1 MKVFVVGASGA
12 IGTRL
17 VPRLVARGHDVIG
30 TARSPQRAERL
41 RSVGAEAVTL
51 DVLDAQAVREA
62 VSKAQPDAIVH
73 EATALADLD
82 IRRFADSFTVTNRL
96 RTEGTEHL
104 LAAAR
109 DAGVERFVAQSYAGW
124 AYARAGGP
132 PVTEEDSWDA
142 DPPAELV
149 RTYEAIR
156 EQERDVLAFGGTV
169 LRYGAF
175 YGPGTSL
182 DRDGE
187 QTEAIRKRQFPLV
200 GDADGVWSF
209 IHVDDAAAATV
220 EAIERGRP
228 GIYNIVD
235 DDPAPVRE
243 WLPYLA
249 EVAGAKPPR
258 RFPTWLAKRFVGEH
272 GVVLMTQTRGAS
284 NAKAK
289 RELGWRPQYA
299 SWREGFRAVLGSE
312 APRTLAAA

>member
-12 IGTRL
+12 IGSRL
-17 VPRLVARGHDVIG
+17 VPQLVEHGHDVIG
-30 TARSPQRAERL
+30 TARSPERADRV
-41 RSVGAEAVTL
+41 RSLGAEAVTL
-51 DVLDAQAVREA
+51 DLLDGRAVREA
-62 VSKAQPDAIVH
+62 VSAARPDVIVH
-73 EATALADLD
+73 EATALSNLD
-82 IRRFADSFTVTNRL
+82 IRHFADSFAVTNRL

-109 DAGVERFVAQSYAGW
+109 DSGVERFVAQSYAGW

-132 PVTEEDSWDA
+132 PATEDDSWDP

-149 RTYEAIR
+149 GTYEAIR
-156 EQERDVLAFGGTV
+156 EQERDVLAFGGIV

-200 GDADGVWSF
+200 GDAGGVWSF

-220 EAIERGRP
+220 AAIERGRP
-228 GIYNIVD
+228 GIYNVVD

-249 EVAGAKPPR
+249 ELAGAKPPR
-258 RFPTWLAKRFVGEH
+258 RVPTWLAKRLVGEH
-272 GVVLMTQTRGAS
+272 GVALLTQTRGYS

-289 RELGWRPQYA
+289 RELGWRPEYA

-312 APRTLAAA
+312 APRTLAA